1 MPITVVPTDKDVPL
15 ITESVTPAMEIAE
28 HAKAVFKTADFLRDA
43 GLDEDVTDAQRTES
57 RDIFVGADTAPSM
70 PSSSGVAMHLRSLIN
85 RYDEQIVESA
95 IQARA
100 YILNRLLE
108 ISDPMGEAK
117 IGEQLRALELMGKVS
132 EIGMFTERVE
142 VNINN
147 KSTEELEAEL
157 VSTLT
162 KYMGN
167 AVVVESPVTTVLGV
181 DLDAELGRVLP
192 QTKPTEPQAPDSP

>member
-43 GLDEDVTDAQRTES
+43 GLDEDVTDEQRSES
-57 RDIFVGADTAPSM
+57 REIFVGADTAPSV
-70 PSSSGVAMHLRSLIN
+70 PSSSGVALHLRSLIN

-108 ISDPMGEAK
+108 ISDPNGEAK

-147 KSTEELEAEL
+147 KSTEELESEL
-157 VSTLT
+157 VSALT

-167 AVVVESPVTTVLGV
+167 AVVVDSPMDTVLGV
-181 DLDAELGRVLP
+181 DLDAELGRVQP
-192 QTKPTEPQAPDSP
+192 QAKPTEQQAPDSP